1 MCFLPRAWIVLLSS
15 LYVSIDLLG
24 GNGAA
29 TRGHLLGGWTVQNA
43 SGNPKYLQ
51 LAHAVIS
58 NQTKAHDYY
67 DTVLNLTAVE
77 TQVVAGVNYKLNF
90 TTAKSICKTEKV
102 YRMECCLPEVKEA
115 ERNCTAVIY
124 EIPWL
129 NQTSTTTFRNSG
141 SADCG
146 RAEK

>member
-58 NQTKAHDYY
+58 NQTKAHEFY
-67 DTVLNLTAVE
+67 DTVLDLTAVE

-90 TTAKSICKTEKV
+90 TTAKSICKTEKA
-102 YRMECCLPEVKEA
+102 YSMECCLPKVNEA
-115 ERNCTAVIY
+115 ERNCTAVVY
-124 EIPWL
+124 DIPWL
-129 NQTSTTTFRNSG
+129 NETFTTRFECDPPML
-141 SADCG
+141 A
-146 RAEK
+146 AEKC